1 MRTELCGIVRRVVL
15 ACAFAVCFG
24 LTIVARGLGAAL
36 DLGAGRLRDHRDGGH
51 GRLALAHQPQRG
63 WQVITTVCTRFFSRL
78 RFHGGGAVF
87 RADVRRTLVLRTASN
102 FAMPPPG
109 QTAGEFYW
117 RDRSERGA
125 LLEGAS
131 PFEASLE
138 TAWVLTDRVATEL
151 VSDWQR
157 RFRDETFD

>member
-1 MRTELCGIVRRVVL
+1 M
-15 ACAFAVCFG
+15 CAFAVCFG
-24 LTIVARGLGAAL
+24 LTVAARGLGAAL

-63 WQVITTVCTRFFSRL
+63 WQVITTFARGSSRGCV
-78 RFHGGGAVF
+78 FTAVAVF

-138 TAWVLTDRVATEL
+138 TAWVLTDRVATAL

>member
-1 MRTELCGIVRRVVL
+1 MTTLL
-15 ACAFAVCFG
+15 AG
-24 LTIVARGLGAAL
+24 LHVHAA
-36 DLGAGRLRDHRDGGH
+36 G
-51 GRLALAHQPQRG
+51 
-63 WQVITTVCTRFFSRL
+63 L

-138 TAWVLTDRVATEL
+138 TAWVLTDRVATAL

>member
-1 MRTELCGIVRRVVL
+1 MHEVL
-15 ACAFAVCFG
+15 
-24 LTIVARGLGAAL
+24 LG
-36 DLGAGRLRDHRDGGH
+36 
-51 GRLALAHQPQRG
+51 
-63 WQVITTVCTRFFSRL
+63 L

-117 RDRSERGA
+117 GDRSERGA